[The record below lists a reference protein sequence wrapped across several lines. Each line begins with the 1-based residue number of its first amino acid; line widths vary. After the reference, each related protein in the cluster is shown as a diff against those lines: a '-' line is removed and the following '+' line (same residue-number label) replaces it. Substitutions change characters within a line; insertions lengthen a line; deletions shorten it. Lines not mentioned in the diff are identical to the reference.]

1 MAKIQVLKGSETT
14 IGPIGIADMGKGG
27 VAFGQAVADSGKRLF
42 DSAYKYAYEKEAEKG
57 EEEARLAAI
66 SARDP
71 KTNALLFPEAP
82 DGMSRVAQQHYDKI
96 AYKRYSDALEVDIKT
111 QAMDIASRHEA
122 DPEGFQTEFGEYIEK
137 AKAGS
142 GKFAGLV
149 ETAGAITSKQFAMT
163 LQKQFVEEQDERAYQ
178 NALAVHGQRLSD
190 IESMAS
196 AGANNTA
203 KATATAL
210 VESLLPMK
218 AEFSKKMPD
227 AYENTITNKAK
238 VAFMGGQLQQMSS
251 ALSALV
257 DDETKSVALNWMVV
271 ALREGKMKSVPTKM
285 QSLLKQVGFDD
296 KWFEQKLTLR
306 TPDGKVYNTI
316 NLADAITDQL
326 SNKVSKLQGT
336 VAELIGQQRE
346 SENIAAIG
354 GKLETTGN
362 ISSGESE
369 KLLDA
374 AGIKSFTD
382 LMNQL
387 PNLFNPPE
395 DASVRASWDDK
406 YAPVMN
412 VLIRNRG
419 PLPPQVTQMFES
431 VDSMPASQINLAADL
446 YQQVTRFQ
454 SPQGFTE
461 TARRGIN
468 EKTVA
473 IMESVVAI
481 RDLLG
486 TDVMP
491 EIFNQI
497 READKFSNDEKVS
510 VLRRKLDQDGGTKS
524 SLISDYVSN
533 GVGKGKSEDER
544 KFYRSVAESLLLV
557 MDAPRVDRILETAAD
572 KIFKESSL
580 IHNSLGRTRYAPER
594 AYPDDLT
601 FNDFMFA
608 ADAKLSLVNPELK
621 LGKDTFLVPDRRES
635 TALPVYYFVDS
646 DKRMIVHNGKPLQ
659 IGSQY
664 VVQKNSERANKSKAE
679 IRAAARARR
688 EAIVE
693 RQKMVDEVLSVGPA
707 KAINIKMQDLGG

>member
-27 VAFGQAVADSGKRLF
+27 VAFGQAIADSGKRLF
-42 DSAYKYAYEKEAEKG
+42 NSAYKYAYEKEAEKG

-111 QAMDIASRHEA
+111 AAMDIASRHEA

-137 AKAGS
+137 TKVGS

-163 LQKQFVEEQDERAYQ
+163 LQKEAVEIQDEIAYQ
-178 NALAVHGQRLSD
+178 NAIAVKGQKLSD
-190 IESMAS
+190 IESMSS

-203 KATATAL
+203 KATATAEL
-210 VESLLPMK
+210 ESLIGMRGEY
-218 AEFSKKMPD
+218 AKKMPD
-227 AYENTITNKAK
+227 AYEETYTNKVR
-238 VAFMGGQLQQMSS
+238 VALMGGQLRQMSS

-257 DDETKSVALNWMVV
+257 DDETKSVALNQMVV
-271 ALREGKMKSVPTKM
+271 ALREGNMKSVPPQM

-316 NLADAITDQL
+316 TLSDGVTQQL
-326 SNKVSKLQGT
+326 SNTVSNLQGT

-387 PNLFNPPE
+387 PNLFNPPD

-406 YAPVMN
+406 YAPVMD

-461 TARRGIN
+461 TASRGIN

-497 READKFSNDEKVS
+497 READKFSNEEKVS

-557 MDAPRVDRILETAAD
+557 MDAPRVDRILEAAAD
-572 KIFKESSL
+572 KVFKESSL
-580 IHNSLGRTRYAPER
+580 IHSSLGRTRYAPER

-621 LGKDTFLVPDRRES
+621 LGRDTFLIPDRRES

-693 RQKMVDEVLSVGPA
+693 RQKMVDEVLGVGPA
-707 KAINIKMQDLGG
+707 KAINLKMQNLGG